1 MKLFG
6 NILYLATHGLEQQA
20 ALARAVTLA
29 QNNQA
34 RLTVLAVLPSMSAGI
49 GMPPGGPITAQLR
62 QTLVNETRQQLE
74 ALVTP
79 YRGQLEIGIELLEGR
94 LFLEAIRAVLRHG
107 YDLVIKPAEN
117 PELLPRL
124 FGSDDMHLLRKC
136 PCPVWLLK
144 PGEKSNY
151 ANILTALD
159 FDPWRPETLEQPLNL
174 QLLELGASL
183 ALSDFATLHLV
194 HAWETVAEEIVR
206 NWGSHPVTGTIEYLE
221 GERAR
226 QRAGLEKLAQRLRG
240 QIGDEAWDYLSP
252 RRHLPHGPARRV
264 IPAQALE
271 LKADLVVMGTVGRG
285 GVPGLLI
292 GNTAEAILDQLTC
305 SVLAVKPP
313 GFITPV
319 TVA

>member
-1 MKLFG
+1 MKLFSK
-6 NILYLATHGLEQQA
+6 ILYLAIHGIEQQA

-34 RLTVLAVLPSMSAGI
+34 RLTVLAILPPMTAGI

-62 QTLVNETRQQLE
+62 QTLASEAQQWLE
-74 ALVTP
+74 ALVAP
-79 YRGQLEIGIELLEGR
+79 SQKQLEISIELSEGK

-107 YDLVIKPAEN
+107 YDLVIKPTEN
-117 PELLPRL
+117 PATLSHL

-144 PGEKSNY
+144 PDEKPNYSN
-151 ANILTALD
+151 IITALD

-194 HAWETVAEEIVR
+194 HAWETAAEEIVR
-206 NWGSHPVTGTIEYLE
+206 HWGSHPVTDTIDYLE
-221 GERAR
+221 GERTR
-226 QRAGLEKLAQRLRG
+226 QRAGLEKLAQRLHQ

-252 RRHLPHGPARRV
+252 RQHLPHGPARLV
-264 IPAQALE
+264 IPAQARE

-292 GNTAEAILDQLTC
+292 GNTAEAILDQLHC
-305 SVLAVKPP
+305 SVLALKPP

-319 TVA
+319 TEA